1 MSHMNRCAEH
11 FQYWAIS
18 RLIGILSNVPRR
30 WLDVLAVFLGR
41 LWHGVDRYHR
51 RIARENMIGAFGG
64 EMDRGEMDRLI
75 RSNFVQL
82 VRVAMEMPS
91 LLRLNRENLDEYVV
105 FEGIGHLQE
114 AVSAGRGAF
123 IFTPH
128 MGNWEL
134 MALATALK
142 IDMPIHVM
150 VRPLDHRPTD
160 RVLTEI
166 RSRTGNRLLD
176 KDKSAGMVRRLMTDN
191 QILGILM
198 DQNASWFEGVYV
210 PFFKRTACTNKGLAM
225 FSMRYGAAAV
235 PVFNF
240 RMADGRYRIVFQPSV
255 NLWRSNDVIQDIVD
269 NTARFNRII
278 EGQIRR
284 APDNWLWVHRRWRIK
299 HIPKTARGKI
309 RPASRRALT
318 WDP

>member
-1 MSHMNRCAEH
+1 MHRLTQQI
-11 FQYWAIS
+11 QYMAIS
-18 RLIGILSNVPRR
+18 RLIGLLSRVPRR
-30 WLDVLAVFLGR
+30 RLSGLAVFLGWI
-41 LWHGVDRYHR
+41 WHGLDRYHR

-64 EMDRGEMDRLI
+64 EMRRGEIDRLV
-75 RSNFVQL
+75 RANFVQL
-82 VRVAMEMPS
+82 VRVILEIPS
-91 LLRLNRENLDEYVV
+91 LLRLTQQNLNDYVV
-105 FEGIGHLQE
+105 FEGAEHLHN
-114 AVSAGRGAF
+114 AVSAGRGVLF
-123 IFTPH
+123 FTPH

-142 IDMPIHVM
+142 INMPITVM
-150 VRPLDHRPTD
+150 VRPLDHRPAD

-176 KDKSAGMVRRLMTDN
+176 KEKSAGSVRRLMAQN
-191 QILGILM
+191 QILGILL
-198 DQNASWFEGVYV
+198 DQNASWVDGVYV
-210 PFFKRTACTNKGLAM
+210 PFFKRTACTTKGLAM
-225 FSMRYGAAAV
+225 FSMRYGATVV
-235 PVFNF
+235 PVFNY

-255 NLWRSNDVIQDIVD
+255 DLWRSSDVIQDIVD

-299 HIPKTARGKI
+299 PIPKTARRKI

-318 WDP
+318 WRPV